1 MKAIWV
7 LLLNFPP
14 LRWCAY
20 AYRYVSWS
28 MSFPK
33 AKFDYGCHIK
43 ESTFGDFSRLS
54 FGSKIHKS
62 SLGRYSYVGENSL
75 INRSV
80 IGNFT
85 CIGPGVL
92 VNLGS
97 HPTYRKSIH
106 PAFYSKNIRAAKAFV
121 KEDSYDEYGNVIIG
135 NDVWIGARAII
146 LGDVTIPDGVII
158 AAGSI
163 VKKNDVLE
171 PYGIYGGS
179 PLVLLKMRKYAET
192 HKISEQW
199 WNLDDQKLIERLD
212 EFI

>member
-1 MKAIWV
+1 MLIDMYLGPYLFQNPNLIMVAISRRAYLV
-7 LLLNFPP
+7 ISLAFLL
-14 LRWCAY
+14 A
-20 AYRYVSWS
+20 
-28 MSFPK
+28 
-33 AKFDYGCHIK
+33 
-43 ESTFGDFSRLS
+43 LS
-54 FGSKIHKS
+54 SHKS

-92 VNLGS
+92 VNLGT
-97 HPTYRKSIH
+97 HPSYRKSIH